1 MGEAKVAKDH
11 SMLRE
16 KLQSKGY
23 MIVDEFSCKGFNTNS
38 FLKLFGGM
46 NKGRPN
52 AEDLKHAEEFAQ
64 NLKRNLQKK

>member
-1 MGEAKVAKDH
+1 LP
-11 SMLRE
+11 LRE

-23 MIVDEFSCKGFNTNS
+23 TIVDEFICPGHNTNK
-38 FLKLFGGM
+38 FLKAFGGT

-64 NLKRNLQKK
+64 KLKRNTSDSQAY